1 MKFGSIKQEKLRS
14 PIQAMACVRPKKGS
28 VNLLKMAAP
37 LMLTSLVDAF
47 AVIVIYLLVSTQQA
61 GKDVKIDKEISLPQ
75 ASQSQTLKPGVN
87 IQVLNNKYVVNETE
101 MNAGELLTH
110 LQGLQEELKQQG
122 DERAGNLVIQADKA
136 SDYSGISP
144 VLAVAAQSGFENI
157 KFAVIGK

>member
-14 PIQAMACVRPKKGS
+14 PIESMARVRPKKS
-28 VNLLKMAAP
+28 PVNLLKMAAP

-47 AVIVIYLLVSTQQA
+47 AVIVIYLLVTTQQS

-87 IQVLNNKYVVNETE
+87 VRVVENKYIVNEAE
-101 MNAGELLTH
+101 MNAGELLSH
-110 LQGLQEELKQQG
+110 LQDLQKQLKEQG
-122 DERAGNLVIQADKA
+122 DERSGNLVIQADKA

-144 VLAVAAQSGFENI
+144 ILAVAVQSGFENI